1 MQKTEYVHYAEI
13 LKANL
18 AFIKQKFNVSELGI
32 FGSYVRGEQDEQS
45 DLDILVRYSKVP
57 CVWNWIE
64 LEDYLSLLTGVEVDL
79 VPDAAMKPKIRER
92 VYQEVIFL

>member
-1 MQKTEYVHYAEI
+1 MQKAEYAHYAEI

-18 AFIKQKFNVSELGI
+18 AFIKQTFPVSELGI

-45 DLDILVRYSKVP
+45 DRNILVRYNKVP
-57 CVWNWIE
+57 CVWHWIE
-64 LEDYLSLLTGVEVDL
+64 LEDYLSRLTGVEVDL
-79 VPDAAMKPKIRER
+79 VSDAAMKPKIRER